1 MDRHYGPAGRFG
13 WRSGWNL
20 RWAGTAALGLA
31 GLLGGSDMARAQEP
45 APDNSKT
52 NQPDRNKS
60 SATADK
66 QKMSPEDRELTRKI
80 RAAIIGDKSLSTYA
94 HNIKILAQDGK
105 VTLKGPLRSDEE
117 KIAVLSKAMGIA
129 GEGNV
134 TDQMVVTPP
143 KS

>member
-1 MDRHYGPAGRFG
+1 MARHYGLAGRVG
-13 WRSGWNL
+13 WRSGWSL

-31 GLLGGSDMARAQEP
+31 GLLGCAKVARAQEP

-52 NQPDRNKS
+52 NQRDRDKAA
-60 SATADK
+60 ATADK
-66 QKMSPEDRELTRKI
+66 QKTTPEDRETTRKI
-80 RAAIIGDKSLSTYA
+80 SPAITGDKSLSTYA

-105 VTLKGPLRSDEE
+105 VTLRGPVRSDVE
-117 KIAVLSKAMGIA
+117 KAAILSKAVEIA

-134 TDQMVVTPP
+134 TDQTGVAPP